1 MKKAMTEE
9 QIRQYRAMAEP
20 QRKLVDEGFA
30 TVVVSL
36 EDQSTVCEYN
46 MPSDRK
52 FSFPDE
58 VLEGIAESLYPEM
71 VAFFSNPEN
80 RAKVDELLRKER
92 EIKQKKSGT

>member
-36 EDQSTVCEYN
+36 DDQATVCEYN
-46 MPSDRK
+46 MPPDRK

-58 VLEGIAESLYPEM
+58 VLEGVAESLYPEM
-71 VAFFSNPEN
+71 LEFFSNPEN
-80 RAKVDELLRKER
+80 RAKVDELLRQEKEM
-92 EIKQKKSGT
+92 KQKKSGT